1 MSESHCVSCGSC
13 GFPMQAPADFAG
25 GNTESAY
32 CATCGDELGK
42 LKPYAE
48 VLQANAAYYEREQGL
63 HPEAARD
70 LARALLAS
78 MPAWKSAAP
87 SHAPQP

>member
-25 GNTESAY
+25 GMADSAY
-32 CATCGDELGK
+32 CSTCGDEFGRLR
-42 LKPYAE
+42 PYDD

-63 HPEAARD
+63 HPAAARE

-78 MPAWKSAAP
+78 MPAWKSADP
-87 SHAPQP
+87 TRPLQS